1 MQTSGV
7 TALPCIIDLAASI
20 VFDATKPGMTVA
32 FCASDAYRCLHA
44 GAELCDRWSVGHRVR
59 ASAFLG
65 QGGTIDL
72 DVARPA
78 PDAAADALRRDRAPL
93 PPDISDTDR
102 GAGKAAIG
110 EDHVLTPQCGR
121 AR

>member
-7 TALPCIIDLAASI
+7 TASPCISDLAASI

-32 FCASDAYRCLHA
+32 FRASDACWCLRA
-44 GAELCDRWSVGHRVR
+44 GAELCDRGGVGHRVR
-59 ASAFLG
+59 ASAFLR

-78 PDAAADALRRDRAPL
+78 PDALRRDRTPL
-93 PPDISDTDR
+93 PPDISDMDR
-102 GAGKAAIG
+102 GAGKPAIG